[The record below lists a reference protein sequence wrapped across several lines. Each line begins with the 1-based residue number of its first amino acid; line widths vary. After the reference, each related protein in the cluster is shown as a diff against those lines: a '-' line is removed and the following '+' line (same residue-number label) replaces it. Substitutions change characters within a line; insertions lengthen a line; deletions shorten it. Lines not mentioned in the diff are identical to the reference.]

1 MVDFLLTFALSLF
14 PTFFKIL
21 IAVRKG
27 NIDAMEKAL
36 WEEELSLHAVDPA
49 VAESAVLRQRQVD
62 WKYRSDKTGHA
73 YAMLSAQ
80 YPFVAAVQ
88 PELK

>member
-1 MVDFLLTFALSLF
+1 MHAFTIFHKHTVF
-14 PTFFKIL
+14 I
-21 IAVRKG
+21 VRKG

-36 WEEELSLHAVDPA
+36 WEEELSLHAVDTA

-62 WKYRSDKTGHA
+62 WKYRADKQGHA

-80 YPFVAAVQ
+80 YPFVATVVS
-88 PELK
+88 ELK